1 MDKQRLIE
9 FAESLDDISGT
20 IHYEHRLNSSVVN
33 LLRHCVDSAD
43 DYGFRPV
50 NGLDIDNGFCS
61 VESSNE
67 SIKRSLEE
75 LENVIGSLYKFANG
89 HESPYTDDG
98 QLPLWDDDGAIS
110 VALQDSEG
118 IEIVS
123 RTSDEEEEYIPSGS
137 FGSAERIIIVS
148 KGADDDW
155 K

>member
-20 IHYEHRLNSSVVN
+20 IHYEHRLNSSVFN

-50 NGLDIDNGFCS
+50 NRLDIDNGFCS
-61 VESSNE
+61 VESYNE

-75 LENVIGSLYKFANG
+75 LENVIASLYRFANG
-89 HESPYTDDG
+89 DEGTDTDDG
-98 QLPLWDDDGAIS
+98 QLPLWDDDREIS
-110 VALQDSEG
+110 VALQDAEG
-118 IEIVS
+118 IGIVS
-123 RTSDEEEEYIPSGS
+123 CTSEEYDTSRWDVPCATMTIRN
-137 FGSAERIIIVS
+137 E
-148 KGADDDW
+148 DDW

>member
-20 IHYEHRLNSSVVN
+20 IHYEHRLNSSIVN

-61 VESSNE
+61 VESNNE

-75 LENVIGSLYKFANG
+75 LENVIASLYRFANG
-89 HESPYTDDG
+89 NESTDTDDG
-98 QLPLWDDDGAIS
+98 QRPLWDDDGEIS

-123 RTSDEEEEYIPSGS
+123 RLSEEDYIPARYSS
-137 FGSAERIIIVS
+137 ESVTIKRNE
-148 KGADDDW
+148 DDW

>member
-61 VESSNE
+61 VERNNE

-75 LENVIGSLYKFANG
+75 LENVIASLYRFANG
-89 HESPYTDDG
+89 NESTDTDDG

-123 RTSDEEEEYIPSGS
+123 RTSDEEYTPSGS
-137 FGSAERIIIVS
+137 YGSADRIIIVS